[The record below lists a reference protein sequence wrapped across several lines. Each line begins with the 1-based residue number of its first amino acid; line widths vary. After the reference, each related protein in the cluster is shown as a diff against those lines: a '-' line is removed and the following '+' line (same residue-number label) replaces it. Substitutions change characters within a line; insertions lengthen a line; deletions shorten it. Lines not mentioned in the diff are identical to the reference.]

1 MLSLMIVAYSQI
13 VFSPIQLYSTVPSM
27 CFQKHSKTSIVW
39 GLWANGLKL
48 TPWHPRVCFPL
59 HRPEVAVKSEQWE
72 KLNSHPLQQRRRLIC
87 FPPQFSSK
95 QKKYKQRREKRRGI
109 AGEEEREERKRH
121 GDHFQLLPHIM
132 LNAHNK
138 GDAIGESQKRFVL
151 CPAKQK
157 KKKSSFKLVSSWF
170 MTLTPRDHWN
180 SATKNQKENHNFY
193 AHSPQWKGETCKGR
207 TYLFVKN

>member
-48 TPWHPRVCFPL
+48 TPWHPRVFFPL
-59 HRPEVAVKSEQWE
+59 HRPEIAVKSEQWE

-95 QKKYKQRREKRRGI
+95 QKKYKQREEEGNCRRG
-109 AGEEEREERKRH
+109 GERRKEKAWRSFPASTSHNAERPQQGWCHWRVSKEARSLPCKTKEKKVI
-121 GDHFQLLPHIM
+121 FQISL
-132 LNAHNK
+132 
-138 GDAIGESQKRFVL
+138 
-151 CPAKQK
+151 
-157 KKKSSFKLVSSWF
+157 
-170 MTLTPRDHWN
+170 
-180 SATKNQKENHNFY
+180 
-193 AHSPQWKGETCKGR
+193 
-207 TYLFVKN
+207 